1 MREKQGKPAAKKAL
15 QLAGLLALV
24 LVSAY
29 IIVQFFVIFHQSYKT
44 ETAIKYTLAESI
56 NLDGV
61 VVFDAVD
68 VPGSGDLGYLVQDG
82 ERVTN
87 GTVVAECYTD
97 DAQGLQRERLD
108 RLSRTITLLTKSQNS
123 SGSDLSVLTNQTK
136 QSLYNLLDK
145 LDSAQYSGIADAE
158 DNFLLAQNRLQVST
172 GQTEG
177 FSTTIAAL
185 QTEYDS
191 IKSQLDA
198 LQTITATTNGYF
210 SSVGASPAI
219 KADRQALDDA
229 DPATLQQMLS
239 TGFPAADS
247 SRAGQDV
254 YKRQGSDRLLKEM
267 NRHYNVEQYLS
278 LIDYAKEKIPGV
290 TFSSDIIV
298 GFPGETEGDFTATLD
313 LIRKVG
319 YMQLFTFIYS
329 KRAGTPAAKLPDPTP
344 HAEKA
349 ARMERLLKTQET
361 FAFAATAAMAG
372 QTVRVLVE
380 AAGRSEG
387 TVNGRLDNN
396 LVVEFKAPAALIGQ
410 WARVHVTGSRAA
422 LLVGELAEDVYKRQ
436 LPATGQTARRR
447 LRQCRPCRAAG

>member
-210 SSVGASPAI
+210 SSVGASPTI

-247 SRAGQDV
+247 SRAGQITTGFSWKFYAVCDLDTAAQFDNITSVKISVPGKQNTPLTATVEEITQDKDNGIAKIVLQCQTINAEILSFGQETAQIDLKTYEGIRIDKEALHIVDGQRGV
-254 YKRQGSDRLLKEM
+254 YVKYGNLQRFLKITTLYENDSYILIPDNGKVGTDNEVRLYDE
-267 NRHYNVEQYLS
+267 
-278 LIDYAKEKIPGV
+278 
-290 TFSSDIIV
+290 IIV
-298 GFPGETEGDFTATLD
+298 
-313 LIRKVG
+313 
-319 YMQLFTFIYS
+319 Q
-329 KRAGTPAAKLPDPTP
+329 GTNLQDGKL
-344 HAEKA
+344 
-349 ARMERLLKTQET
+349 L
-361 FAFAATAAMAG
+361 
-372 QTVRVLVE
+372 
-380 AAGRSEG
+380 
-387 TVNGRLDNN
+387 
-396 LVVEFKAPAALIGQ
+396 
-410 WARVHVTGSRAA
+410 
-422 LLVGELAEDVYKRQ
+422 
-436 LPATGQTARRR
+436 
-447 LRQCRPCRAAG
+447 